1 MDKYLL
7 SSASGLLHQ
16 EYKSQVLDESGQAS
30 SKAAISSLLDETKGR
45 LEKKFSG
52 SIKMKLESMLE
63 EDSIKMKLESML
75 EEDLLGFLHTC
86 LYTWLE
92 KCTNGVK

>member
-1 MDKYLL
+1 
-7 SSASGLLHQ
+7 
-16 EYKSQVLDESGQAS
+16 
-30 SKAAISSLLDETKGR
+30 
-45 LEKKFSG
+45 
-52 SIKMKLESMLE
+52 LESMLE